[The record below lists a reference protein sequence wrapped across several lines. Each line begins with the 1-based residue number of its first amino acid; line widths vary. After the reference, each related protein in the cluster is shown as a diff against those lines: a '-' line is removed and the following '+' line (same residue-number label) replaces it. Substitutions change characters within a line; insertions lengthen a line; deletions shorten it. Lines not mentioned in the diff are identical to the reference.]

1 MKLTAMENLIKFL
14 YEVSA
19 LKRIKRS
26 GWWLEGI
33 KDPET
38 VAEHSYRTVM
48 LGYILAKMEGADVD
62 KVVKMCL
69 FHDMPECRIN
79 DVPRS
84 AIKYL
89 NKDPIEK
96 EVVKDQARLL
106 PAQIATEY
114 EAIFNEMDGMKTKE
128 AIVAKDADRLETI
141 IQAKEYSDMGF
152 KGCDNWV
159 EKNSMNLQ
167 TESAKKIAIELKKVS
182 FNEWHRGMA
191 KSR

>member
-1 MKLTAMENLIKFL
+1 MRDLVKFL
-14 YEVSA
+14 FEISA

-38 VAEHSYRTVM
+38 VAEHSYRTAM
-48 LGYILAKMEGADVD
+48 LGYLLAKMEGVDVD

-84 AIKYL
+84 AVKYL

-96 EVVKDQARLL
+96 EVVKDQALLL
-106 PAQIATEY
+106 PKEIGIEY
-114 EAIFNEMDGMKTKE
+114 QNVFNEMDDMQTKE

-159 EKNSMNLQ
+159 EKNSSNLQ
-167 TESAKKIAIELKKVS
+167 TESAKKIALELRKIS
-182 FNEWHRGMA
+182 FNEWHLGMA
-191 KSR
+191 KPR

>member
-1 MKLTAMENLIKFL
+1 MEDLIKFL
-14 YEVSA
+14 FEISA

-38 VAEHSYRTVM
+38 VAEHSYRTAM
-48 LGYILAKMEGADVD
+48 IGYILAKMENANVD

-96 EVVKDQARLL
+96 EVIKDQAKLL
-106 PAQIATEY
+106 PDFIGRDY
-114 EAIFNEMDGMKTKE
+114 EGIFAEMDEGKTKE
-128 AIVAKDADRLETI
+128 AVVAKDADRLETI

-159 EKNSMNLQ
+159 EKNSTNLQ
-167 TESAKKIAIELKKVS
+167 TESAKKIVRELKRIS
-182 FNEWHRGMA
+182 FNEWHVGMA
-191 KSR
+191 KPR

>member
-1 MKLTAMENLIKFL
+1 MENLIKFL
-14 YEVSA
+14 FEISA

-38 VAEHSYRTVM
+38 VAEHAYRTAM
-48 LGYILAKMEGADVD
+48 LGYILAKMERADVD

-79 DVPRS
+79 DVPRT

-96 EVVKDQARLL
+96 EVINDQSALL
-106 PAQIATEY
+106 PKDIGDEFRQV
-114 EAIFNEMDGMKTKE
+114 FNEMDEMNSKE

-159 EKNSMNLQ
+159 EKNSSNLQ
-167 TESAKKIAIELKKVS
+167 TESAKKIAHELKHIS
-182 FNEWHRGMA
+182 FNEWHLGMA
-191 KSR
+191 KPR

>member
-1 MKLTAMENLIKFL
+1 MENLIKFL

>member
-1 MKLTAMENLIKFL
+1 MENLIKFL
-14 YEVSA
+14 FEISA

-38 VAEHSYRTVM
+38 VAEHSYRTAMIGFV
-48 LGYILAKMEGADVD
+48 LAKMEGVDVD

-84 AIKYL
+84 AIKYI

-96 EVVKDQARLL
+96 EVIKDQALLL
-106 PAQIATEY
+106 PDDIGKDFQDT
-114 EAIFNEMDGMKTKE
+114 FTEMDSLQTKE

-159 EKNSMNLQ
+159 KKNSMKLQ
-167 TESAKKIAIELKKVS
+167 TDSAKKIADFLPNVS
-182 FNEWHRGMA
+182 FTDWHRGMA
-191 KSR
+191 RPR

>member
-1 MKLTAMENLIKFL
+1 MDSTENIIKFFF
-14 YEVSA
+14 EAGS

-38 VAEHSYRTVM
+38 VAEHTYRTAII
-48 LGYILAKMEGADVD
+48 GYVLAKMEKTDVD

-96 EVVKDQARLL
+96 EVVKDQAAML
-106 PAQIATEY
+106 PQEIGNDFAS
-114 EAIFNEMDGMKTKE
+114 IFNEMDEMKTKE
-128 AIVAKDADRLETI
+128 AIVAKDADRLELLV
-141 IQAKEYSDMGF
+141 QAKEYVDLGYD
-152 KGCDNWV
+152 GCRYWL

-167 TESAKKIAIELKKVS
+167 TESAKKLFRQLQHIS
-182 FNEWHRGMA
+182 FNEWHRGMEQL
-191 KSR
+191 R